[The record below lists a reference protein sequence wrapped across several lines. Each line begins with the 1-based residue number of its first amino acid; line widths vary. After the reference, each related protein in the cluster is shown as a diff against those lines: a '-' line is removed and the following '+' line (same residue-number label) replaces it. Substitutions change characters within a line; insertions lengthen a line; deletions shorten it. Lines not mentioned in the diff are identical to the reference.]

1 MWCHPDTDK
10 LICMI
15 SYALLLSLMLNVEN
29 AQKYTGT
36 YLKIS
41 HVFVWYN
48 SVQYLNNYEQMMI
61 INEYKSLITI

>member
-41 HVFVWYN
+41 HVV
-48 SVQYLNNYEQMMI
+48 V
-61 INEYKSLITI
+61 